1 MNCMVN
7 KAGKKAVE
15 LLWRK
20 EKYKVMYYNQNQYN
34 QIRQLMRDQLD
45 DVAVLKRVIRETYQ
59 MSPTIGSKKNSYQH
73 MWGYFKKVAT
83 SEEKSDYQI
92 YISDFEQHEMQ
103 LKELLI
109 NLSNKYNVS
118 YLKNS
123 SILFE

>member
-1 MNCMVN
+1 MVN

-34 QIRQLMRDQLD
+34 QIRALMREQLD
-45 DVAVLKRVIRETYQ
+45 DINLLINILQTTYA
-59 MSPTIGSKKNSYQH
+59 MTPTIGSKKNCYQH
-73 MWGYFKKVAT
+73 MWGYFKKLAIE
-83 SEEKSDYQI
+83 EEKQQYQL
-92 YISDFEQHEMQ
+92 YINDFETHELDLHAF
-103 LKELLI
+103 LKG
-109 NLSNKYNVS
+109 LSNHYNVE